1 MRRRGVAFR
10 LFVVTSLLII
20 VVFSLLVITAGLFF
34 EHFYRSSKIHVLERN
49 MKQFA
54 SQLGPEGSGSKQVSK
69 LLGAFMNDNDAS
81 TSILNSRLERIA
93 IEPYFFQLQVGNK
106 TVTVR
111 IPMEGTTTEDLP
123 QHLLIGY
130 RVVVDGIFMDEKDTV
145 LHPLDIE
152 PEGKKPEAG
161 LVRVEGVITDL
172 LLPMDRSNNP
182 FYQDSLIDGARID
195 WITKDEKLEMRMREG
210 YSQQTEWTDKW
221 SGVEYAVLIQALP
234 GEGNEERY
242 LFAMTSL
249 QPVGEAVGILK
260 RYVVYMV
267 PIIVLLAVIL
277 SSIYSR
283 IVSRPLIALSR
294 TAERLAELDFTEAKE
309 ISSKDE
315 FGDLSRYMTALSR
328 NLDATLTE
336 LTQANRQ
343 MQEDI
348 AEKQR
353 LEQLRKELVANISHE
368 LKTPLAIV
376 KGFAEGLQDG
386 VANEKRERYLS
397 LIVKETDRMNALIMD
412 MLELSKFEVRA
423 VRLRLESFSINEL
436 ALKVLDS
443 FTQQLQAK
451 QLRLRLDPAGKD
463 DWKVMADPRRIEQVL
478 LNLLSNAIRH
488 ADENSVITIGIRHS
502 LSGTVTTTIENIG
515 PPIGEEDLNRI
526 WDQFYRAERSRDR
539 KFGGTGLGL
548 AIVKHIL
555 ELHGSKFGAANTD
568 EGVVFSFTL
577 YENGGY
583 SHE

>member
-1 MRRRGVAFR
+1 MRRRGVAFK

-20 VVFSLLVITAGLFF
+20 VVFSLLVLTAGLFF

-93 IEPYFFQLQVGNK
+93 IEPYFFQLQAGNK

-111 IPMEGTTTEDLP
+111 IPTAGTTTEDLP
-123 QHLLIGY
+123 QHLHIGY
-130 RVVVDGIFMDEKDTV
+130 RVVVDGIFMDEKDSV

-152 PEGKKPEAG
+152 PDGQLPEEG

-172 LLPMDRSNNP
+172 LLPVDRSNNP
-182 FYQDSLIDGARID
+182 FYQDSLIEGALSD
-195 WITKDEKLEMRMREG
+195 WITKDEKLEMRVREG
-210 YSQQTEWTDKW
+210 YSLQTEWIDKW

-234 GEGNEERY
+234 GDGNEDRY

-315 FGDLSRYMTALSR
+315 FGDLSRYMMALSR

-336 LTQANRQ
+336 LTQANHQ

-397 LIVKETDRMNALIMD
+397 LIVKETDRMNALILD

-423 VRLRLESFSINEL
+423 VRLQLESFSIHEL

-451 QLRLRLDPAGKD
+451 QLRVRLDPAGKE
-463 DWKVMADPRRIEQVL
+463 DWLVMADPRRIEQVL

-488 ADENSVITIGIRHS
+488 ADENSVITIAIRHS
-502 LSGTVTTTIENIG
+502 LNGTVTTAIENIG
-515 PPIGEEDLNRI
+515 PPIGEEDLSRI

-555 ELHGSKFGAANTD
+555 ELHGSKFGAANT
-568 EGVVFSFTL
+568 EHGVFFSFTL